1 MESGRESPLSIV
13 VDLEG
18 TARRAARL
26 AGRCARCL
34 HLPQWC
40 LCAEVPVVQTRTRV
54 LIVRHYR
61 EVTRSSNS
69 GRLAG
74 LALPNSEIL
83 DHGAPGTPATL
94 IDAARLEGACLLF
107 PGGEPLSAANP
118 PAKLIVLDATW
129 SQARR
134 MRRKVRGLE
143 RIRTVSITTAPTDR
157 PRMRASPGEG
167 KVSTIEAIAYALGE
181 LEGDAV
187 REPLLALFEVAVA
200 RSRASGRMSPALGS
214 FDGGDDSDADG
225 DGDADPQDV

>member
-1 MESGRESPLSIV
+1 
-13 VDLEG
+13 
-18 TARRAARL
+18 
-26 AGRCARCL
+26 
-34 HLPQWC
+34 
-40 LCAEVPVVQTRTRV
+40 VPTVPTRTRV
-54 LIVRHYR
+54 VIVRHYR

-94 IDAARLEGACLLF
+94 IDAAMLDGACLLF
-107 PGGEPLSAANP
+107 PGGEPLSAEHP

-143 RIRTVSITTAPTDR
+143 HIRTVSISAAPTDR

-187 REPLLALFEVAVA
+187 RDPLLALFEVAVA

-214 FDGGDDSDADG
+214 FGGAADLEAEGEGDPDELDD
-225 DGDADPQDV
+225 DV